1 MNNVSL
7 QIGNSILKSKT
18 KSVSGKFTH
27 IEGEPYYKIS
37 NFDMMQPFLMSIVSD
52 SDHWMFLASNGG
64 ITAGRR
70 DADHALFPYYT
81 DDKIFD
87 SANHTGSKTFVR
99 VEKDGK
105 KYHWEPFSERYHGV
119 YRIERNLYKNR
130 LGNKILFEE
139 INKDLSLTF
148 QYGWM
153 NSEKFGIIKTSRI
166 INHNSVSVSIEILD
180 GVQNLLPYGL
190 TRRFQM
196 EFSTLGD
203 AYKKSE
209 LLAEIK
215 LAIYSLSSIP
225 TDKAEPGEALKAT
238 TVWSTGLNESRV
250 LLSEQQ
256 IGNFCRGFSVEQE
269 TELRARR
276 GAYFLCSNFELA
288 GNADKDWLF
297 ACEINQDAADVFRLS
312 NFLEQEKNPKQC
324 VLDDVANGCENLGQ
338 IIANADGLQFSGQA
352 LFSARHFSNVL
363 FNVMRGGIFDN
374 DYSISKN
381 DFISYLKDTNRE
393 IVKKYASFLQNLP
406 EKIHHSQ
413 LLQQVESI
421 SDNDLER
428 LGYDYL
434 PLTFS
439 RRHGDPSRPWNH
451 FAIEIKNENG
461 EKILNYQG
469 NWRDIFQNW
478 EALLVSFPGY
488 IESAISKFLN
498 ASTAD
503 GYNPYRVT
511 RDGFDWEILDP
522 ADPWSYIGYWGDH
535 QVIYLLRLLELS
547 RRYHPN
553 RLESFLTKNIFAFA
567 NVPYRIK
574 SYQEMLKDPHSTI
587 DFDTQLHEE
596 IEKRVKSIGSD
607 GRFLWYKDG
616 NIFHVNLTEKLLLS
630 ALTRFSNFIPE
641 AGIWMN
647 TQRPEWN
654 DANNALVGFGVSMVT
669 LYYLRRFL
677 SFCKELFQST
687 VFAHPFKGFEPLKG
701 YVYGGEAEVT
711 TELAA
716 FLSSVSQTLQD
727 HVDSL
732 EGAISNRDRK
742 IILDELGE
750 AGSVYRNQVYSN
762 GFSGKKQSISFE
774 ELISFCDIAL
784 RHIDFTIKANKRN
797 DKLYHAYNL
806 MKVEN
811 DNSISI
817 RRLYEMLEGQVAV
830 LSSGY
835 LSAQESLEVLDALRN
850 SALFREDQHSYILY
864 PNRRL
869 PRFIEKNLI
878 PREEFEKSEL
888 LKFLAEKGDWRIVT
902 RDINGNAH
910 FNGTMRNARVLNEA
924 MDALNQSELKV
935 LVEKERDQVL
945 EIYEKIFDHQAFTG
959 RSGTFFKYEGLG
971 SIYWHKV
978 SKLLLA
984 IQENIFHAIEIG
996 EDTTVIARLIDHYR
1010 DVQVGIGVTKS
1021 PDLYGAFPTD
1031 PYSHTPAHTGVQQP
1045 GMTGQVKEDILS
1057 RFGEL
1062 GIFVQDGKIHFR
1074 PNLLN
1079 REEFLSEAAS
1089 FDYYQIGGGKKTIAL
1104 AMNSLGFTYCQ
1115 VPVIYTIANQ
1125 NEVILWKNNGTT
1137 ERIFNLVIDEQNS
1150 AAIFRRDGII
1160 KRIDVWINLDI
1171 IKQL

>member
-1 MNNVSL
+1 MTNIPLHVGDST
-7 QIGNSILKSKT
+7 LKSESK
-18 KSVSGKFTH
+18 KVQGQFTD
-27 IEGEPYYKIS
+27 IDGETFYKIS
-37 NFDMMQPFLMSIVSD
+37 NYDKMQPFFMSIVSD
-52 SDHWMFLASNGG
+52 SDHWMFLSSNGG

-70 DADHALFPYYT
+70 DSDNALFPYYP

-87 SANHTGSKTFVR
+87 SSHHTGSKTCVR
-99 VEKDGK
+99 VEMDDK
-105 KYHWEPFSERYHGV
+105 KYLWEPFSEKYGGV
-119 YRIERNLYKNR
+119 YRIERNLYKNS
-130 LGNKILFEE
+130 LGNKIIFEE
-139 INKDLSLTF
+139 INEDLSLTF

-153 NSEKFGIIKTSRI
+153 NSEKYGFIKTSRI
-166 INHNSVSVSIEILD
+166 INQNSAPVSIEILD
-180 GVQNLLPYGL
+180 GVRNLLPYGI

-196 EFSTLGD
+196 EYSTLGD

-209 LLAEIK
+209 LLEGTK
-215 LAIYSLSSIP
+215 LGIFSLSSIP
-225 TDKAEPGEALKAT
+225 TDKAEPSEALKAT
-238 TVWSTGLNESRV
+238 NVWSTGLNESKV

-256 IGNFCRGFSVEQE
+256 INNFCNGFPVEQE
-269 TELRARR
+269 TEVRARR
-276 GAYFLCSNFELA
+276 GDYFVYSNFELGRKA
-288 GNADKDWLF
+288 EKVWLF
-297 ACEINQDAADVFRLS
+297 ICEINQAIADVIQLS
-312 NFLEQEKNPKQC
+312 TFLKQEKNPKQQ
-324 VLDDVANGCENLGQ
+324 VLADVAIGCQNLSR
-338 IIANADGLQFSGQA
+338 ILANADGVQFSGQV

-374 DYSISKN
+374 DYFISKS
-381 DFISYLKDTNRE
+381 DFISYLKNTNRK
-393 IVKKYASFLQNLP
+393 IVEKHNSLLQDLP

-413 LLQQVESI
+413 LLMQIESVG
-421 SDNDLER
+421 DRDLER

-553 RLESFLTKNIFAFA
+553 RLESFLTKDIFAFA

-574 SYQEMLKDPHSTI
+574 SYQDMLKNPHSTI
-587 DFDTQLHEE
+587 DFDAQLHRE
-596 IEKRVKSIGSD
+596 IEKRVQSLGSD
-607 GRFLWYKDG
+607 GRFIGDKSG
-616 NIFHVNLTEKLLLS
+616 TIFHVNLTEKILLS
-630 ALTRFSNFIPE
+630 ALTRLSNFIPE

-654 DANNALVGFGVSMVT
+654 DANNALVGYGISMVT

-677 SFCKELFQST
+677 SFSKELFRT
-687 VFAHPFKGFEPLKG
+687 AP
-701 YVYGGEAEVT
+701 EAEAEIT
-711 TELAA
+711 SELAE
-716 FLSSVSQTLQD
+716 FLNSISQTLKNHSD
-727 HVDSL
+727 KLNNS
-732 EGAISNRDRK
+732 ISDQERK
-742 IILDELGE
+742 KILDELGE
-750 AGSVYRNQVYSN
+750 AGSVYRKQIYSA
-762 GFSGKKQSISFE
+762 GFSGKKEKISFE
-774 ELISFCDIAL
+774 DLIAFCNLAL
-784 RHIDFTIKANKRN
+784 KHIDFTIEANKRKDN
-797 DKLYHAYNL
+797 LYHAYNL
-806 MKVEN
+806 MKVQSGN
-811 DNSISI
+811 AISI

-835 LSAQESLEVLDALRN
+835 LSAKESLEVLDSLRN

-869 PRFIEKNLI
+869 PRFIEKNII
-878 PREEFEKSEL
+878 PREDFDKSQL
-888 LKFLAEKGDWRIVT
+888 LKVLAENGNRQIVIQ
-902 RDINGNAH
+902 DIEGNAH
-910 FNGTMRNARVLNEA
+910 FNGTMLNARVLGDA
-924 MDALNQSELKV
+924 IDALEPEFKTLA
-935 LVEKERDQVL
+935 EKEKDRIL
-945 EIYEKIFDHQAFTG
+945 EIYEKIFDHQSFTG

-971 SIYWHKV
+971 SIYWHMV

-984 IQENIFHAIEIG
+984 IQENIFHAIKNG
-996 EDTTVIARLIDHYR
+996 EDAEIVARLIEHYR
-1010 DVQVGIGVTKS
+1010 DVQLGIGVTKS

-1031 PYSHTPAHTGVQQP
+1031 PYSHTPAHAGVQQP

-1062 GIFVQDGKIHFR
+1062 GIFVHVGKIHFR
-1074 PNLLN
+1074 PDILN
-1079 REEFLSEAAS
+1079 RDEFLKEATS
-1089 FDYYQIGGGKKTIAL
+1089 FNFYEIGGIKRNIDLEK
-1104 AMNSLGFTYCQ
+1104 NSLGSTYCQ
-1115 VPVIYTIANQ
+1115 VPVIYSLAKK
-1125 NEVILWKNNGTT
+1125 NEVILTKNDGSSEQINGLVLDAQTSAS
-1137 ERIFNLVIDEQNS
+1137 IFE
-1150 AAIFRRDGII
+1150 RDGSI
-1160 KRIDVWINLDI
+1160 KRIDVKIDAFKL
-1171 IKQL
+1171 